1 MPLNDQCLTNRLSVH
16 EDSYYDTSIAKNIL
30 EEKKEFMIATIWK
43 NKKVHAKCIFER
55 REREQDY
62 NSNNIYKSFKK
73 IENIP

>member
-1 MPLNDQCLTNRLSVH
+1 
-16 EDSYYDTSIAKNIL
+16 
-30 EEKKEFMIATIWK
+30 MIATIWK